1 MNAAGMGTVGSLD
14 EEQQAVCRH
23 LPQPIAAAWQEVLLA
38 RNNAQL
44 ELRLL
49 AMSDVILRT
58 LGVLVLCD
66 YLRGP
71 AVENVENLLPDLAQ
85 PQPETWFSLLN
96 AGVDAIFRRAQP
108 RPFALELLVWAHGP
122 RGEPAAGQRRLEKVL
137 ALRRELLHSAGT
149 LTIEEAG
156 TPTERLL
163 VAVLALCESLRWM
176 GAYRLL
182 RPASLTT
189 LRGQGFRGRM
199 QFLAGG
205 AETAPSVDASWTAH
219 LLLDTVYW
227 SNPDASQLLEISPF
241 MRVLPHAR
249 LKRSQCYLFVASPG
263 LKRVQLRHDTTEV
276 TVDTAIDAPDG
287 GEWTLE
293 QWLQKRAEH
302 TLLLENQDLIGNLVA
317 SPELGRLTPRPR
329 PPSRPIPDLS
339 AASFHQP
346 SWIGRQPSG
355 VVTPQVRKQK
365 QLLLIGQVVI
375 LLVIVGVGARMLG
388 TGRPPRR
395 DAERVVHIDE
405 KGVASVIAKTRGGH
419 ETPAPVAPPESPSVT
434 TARLAEQ
441 GREAALQAARREF
454 EEGSAQAATQPV
466 FAALKW
472 EVAAFD
478 GDWRGDRELARSMV
492 HYLPVQ
498 KARCQKHAL
507 RMLAAQPGDAEMSLI
522 ASKCGVRPGQTA
534 PEDRE
539 AWQKSLRD
547 RLYQEG
553 FSLINGKGLENA
565 GKRTMARSLFADAG
579 RLGSVRGWLG
589 AAQVAWHGEK
599 DAETCRNALTH
610 AGALGGFSDVEL
622 KVLADLR
629 GECGR

>member
-1 MNAAGMGTVGSLD
+1 
-14 EEQQAVCRH
+14 
-23 LPQPIAAAWQEVLLA
+23 
-38 RNNAQL
+38 
-44 ELRLL
+44 
-49 AMSDVILRT
+49 
-58 LGVLVLCD
+58 
-66 YLRGP
+66 
-71 AVENVENLLPDLAQ
+71 LAQ

-96 AGVDAIFRRAQP
+96 ACVDAIFRRAQP

-137 ALRRELLHSAGT
+137 ALRRELMHSAGT

-163 VAVLALCESLRWM
+163 VATLALCESLRWM

-205 AETAPSVDASWTAH
+205 AESAPSVDASWTAH

-227 SNPDASQLLEISPF
+227 SNPDASALLEISPF

-249 LKRSQCYLFVASPG
+249 LKRSQCYLFVGAPG

-287 GEWTLE
+287 EWTLE
-293 QWLQKRAEH
+293 QWLHKRAEH
-302 TLLLENQDLIGNLVA
+302 TFLLENRDLAGNLA
-317 SPELGRLTPRPR
+317 ADPELGRLTPRPR

-346 SWIGRQPSG
+346 SWVGRQPSG
-355 VVTPQVRKQK
+355 VITPQARKQK

-375 LLVIVGVGARMLG
+375 LIAIVGVGARMLG
-388 TGRPPRR
+388 TGRPPARQP
-395 DAERVVHIDE
+395 DRVVHIDE
-405 KGVASVIAKTRGGH
+405 KGVASVVAKTRGGH
-419 ETPAPVAPPESPSVT
+419 EVLPPAPLPEAPSAT

-454 EEGSAQAATQPV
+454 EEGSAVAATHPV

-472 EVAAFD
+472 EVAALD
-478 GDWRGDRELARSMV
+478 GDWRGDRELARAMV
-492 HYLPVQ
+492 HYLPGQ
-498 KARCQKHAL
+498 KQRCQKHAL
-507 RMLAAQPGDAEMSLI
+507 RMLAAQPGDAEMTLI
-522 ASKCGVRPGQTA
+522 ANKCGVRPGQSA

-553 FSLINGKGLENA
+553 FSLIGGNGLANVE
-565 GKRTMARSLFADAG
+565 KRTMAKSLFADAG
-579 RLGSVRGWLG
+579 RMGSVRGWLG
-589 AAQVAWHGEK
+589 TAQVAWHGEK
-599 DAETCRNALTH
+599 DAATCRNALTH

-629 GECGR
+629 AECGG